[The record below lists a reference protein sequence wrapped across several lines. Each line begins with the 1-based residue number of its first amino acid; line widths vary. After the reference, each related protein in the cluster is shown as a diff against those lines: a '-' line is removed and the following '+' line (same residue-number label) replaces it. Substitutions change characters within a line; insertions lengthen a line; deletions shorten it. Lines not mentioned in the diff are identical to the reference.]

1 MNFASQFLKVR
12 SLRKL
17 KERFVKCSY
26 ILEKW
31 EQYEIRRAEN
41 ERVEQQITISDKEEL
56 VFVLVFLLFILKK
69 SLNLF
74 RN

>member
-17 KERFVKCSY
+17 KERFVKYSY

-41 ERVEQQITISDKEEL
+41 EREVCEPQVTMSDKEE
-56 VFVLVFLLFILKK
+56 LVFLLFILKK
-69 SLNLF
+69 N
-74 RN
+74 